1 MYQPGGARF
10 GSAGTVTCTLPAAW
24 AAMGRSTSRWLVLNE
39 WVVDPGRIRLTH
51 CTCPASGEEMFTV
64 CP

>member
-24 AAMGRSTSRWLVLNE
+24 AVMGRSTSRWLVLNE
-39 WVVDPGRIRLTH
+39 
-51 CTCPASGEEMFTV
+51 
-64 CP
+64 